1 MEQSSNQRGGVPKV
15 SQSLP
20 NPHKKSE
27 IAKGV
32 QAPQVKRAAHAQPRD
47 ERAIPSVPKK
57 TGANVNRQI

>member
-1 MEQSSNQRGGVPKV
+1 M